1 EEAREGGEDGGG
13 EDGGG
18 EDGGG
23 GGVETTAQA
32 RSNITTGAS
41 VSVARSAVEQL
52 RDETSRRVD
61 HKHAPHK
68 KGPEVGRGGQNGTAV
83 STIIEAVTVDKEKA
97 EKDEAVKKLCLS
109 AGATKNTMLIR
120 QCRRLGHST
129 NSKLYI
135 AQAVTEAGGLGAGRG
150 HQIDLEKQAED
161 FAFRERLIAASLEE
175 DAKEM
180 AEKEKRAV
188 VEKKKNM
195 LKNLGKREQM
205 ELAVERKKLERERE
219 KLALERSQLQSEVR
233 GERLG
238 KERAPSESEAQAN
251 ATNTT
256 KAEEAALEPP
266 VPEECNEFCQKIIAM
281 SEAGQKLSKSKKA
294 TKVIDPVTTLFKQ
307 YKTESE
313 TEWKERKRT
322 VWAGTS
328 EAKEMSRYPPAGNTV
343 DRSRAASDLMMKDM
357 VGLEEELE
365 RGMHGFGGERK

>member
-1 EEAREGGEDGGG
+1 MTGSALGVMTGGALGVMTGSALGVMTGGALGVMTGGALGVMTGSALGVMQKLMAQEAI
-13 EDGGG
+13 
-18 EDGGG
+18 
-23 GGVETTAQA
+23 TASQQYKVFQKSAELHSFHNLLKGKEQA
-32 RSNITTGAS
+32 LSDDKKS
-41 VSVARSAVEQL
+41 KV
-52 RDETSRRVD
+52 RDEILNLY
-61 HKHAPHK
+61 K
-68 KGPEVGRGGQNGTAV
+68 KVEDQMKAVGMESKRSKFLKNGTAV

-188 VEKKKNM
+188 VEKKKN
-195 LKNLGKREQM
+195 
-205 ELAVERKKLERERE
+205 
-219 KLALERSQLQSEVR
+219 
-233 GERLG
+233 
-238 KERAPSESEAQAN
+238 ERAPSESEAQAN

-281 SEAGQKLSKSKKA
+281 SEAGQKLSKSKK
-294 TKVIDPVTTLFKQ
+294 
-307 YKTESE
+307 
-313 TEWKERKRT
+313 
-322 VWAGTS
+322 GTS